1 MELLIVALEEAELAG
16 KLPLL
21 ARREGDVER
30 GGVEPVGQR
39 RRGLEQ
45 ERLALWPARSLAHE
59 QARTGDRG
67 EGHGG
72 LQLRIVAAA
81 GALIG
86 VGPGVIE
93 DIFAIGVGFQI
104 AGHAGGDA
112 ASGVLEDEML
122 RQPAGSARRRSAL
135 FQRV

>member
-1 MELLIVALEEAELAG
+1 M
-16 KLPLL
+16 
-21 ARREGDVER
+21 
-30 GGVEPVGQR
+30 
-39 RRGLEQ
+39 
-45 ERLALWPARSLAHE
+45 
-59 QARTGDRG
+59 TGR

-86 VGPGVIE
+86 VGPGMVE
-93 DIFAIGVGFQI
+93 DILAIGVGFQI

-112 ASGVLEDEML
+112 ASGVLQDEML

-135 FQRV
+135 FQRVQKGMGGERVGWASLAGRIRAAGAGVPLCRRHRGDARHHAHDRAVFFSLLALFDIAHLALCL